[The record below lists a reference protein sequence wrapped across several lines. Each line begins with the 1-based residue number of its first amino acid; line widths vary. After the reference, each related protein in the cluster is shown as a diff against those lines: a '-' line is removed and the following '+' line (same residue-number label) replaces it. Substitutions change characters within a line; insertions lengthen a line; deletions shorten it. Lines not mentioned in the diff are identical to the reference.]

1 MMNRFTGGIILG
13 FVIGASVAATQ
24 APDKVDPCD
33 GWKFDVAVLEAA
45 VLTLSGGD
53 MEKYSNVM
61 SNMGWAA
68 ARAVKRAEGKD
79 INDATPSMYKWES
92 SRMNAWQRRQHD
104 NVRDT
109 VHLESVMLI
118 KEEAE
123 KNQLKVREVAINA
136 R

>member
-1 MMNRFTGGIILG
+1 MNRFTSGTILG

-61 SNMGWAA
+61 SNIGWAA
-68 ARAVKRAEGKD
+68 ARAVKRAEGND
-79 INDATPSMYKWES
+79 INTANPGMYKWES
-92 SRMNAWQRRQHD
+92 SKLNAWSRRQHET
-104 NVRDT
+104 VRDK
-109 VHLESVMLI
+109 VHLESVIMV
-118 KEEAE
+118 KENAE
-123 KNQLKVREVAINA
+123 NKAKVDRINNIS
-136 R
+136 